1 MYWVLYLF
9 ITRVWVTAFWNHGFV
24 HFSQNGNA
32 AIKKYFPARII
43 QSSVETATT
52 KPVTTEVSNS
62 SSSVIPE
69 VVASAVAAAVATQ
82 NIMKASQLSLW
93 QKNYRLLVVMNQ
105 LPLSFSFILDSC
117 EWFYAVA
124 LESCFL
130 GSLLQP
136 ISFCWPHCS
145 KV

>member
-93 QKNYRLLVVMNQ
+93 QKKLSSASSNESVTFEFFIYLRLLWMILCCGSRVLFSGITVAANFF
-105 LPLSFSFILDSC
+105 LLTPLF
-117 EWFYAVA
+117 
-124 LESCFL
+124 
-130 GSLLQP
+130 
-136 ISFCWPHCS
+136 
-145 KV
+145 